1 MGTPLGPVKINI
13 GDKIK
18 DQFIVKKKIG
28 EGACGMVF
36 LVHVVD
42 NTGKPKAR
50 AAMKIEPLM
59 KCKDDEIL
67 KMEIFVLKKIQNSRH
82 VCRCL
87 ASGKT
92 DSYTFVVMS
101 LLGKELSDIRRRLP
115 NRKIS
120 LPSTLRIAIQVVKAL
135 EDLHE
140 AGFVHRDVKPS
151 NLAMGLANKQVVYVF
166 DFGLARQILIPDAEG
181 RLKLREPRN
190 KVMFR
195 GTVRYCSLN
204 VHQYKEQG
212 RHDDLY
218 GALFSMI
225 ECLTGTLPWKGMV
238 RKEAGKIKEGT
249 TDDALCK
256 GCPPSFLEM
265 AKSLRKLTYQDVP
278 PYKTYMEK
286 LKQDLPPKLKM
297 TDPYE
302 WNKAGEKL
310 LLSEAEVVKSDK
322 AEADKGDNN
331 TVNEVDES
339 VVTEERNTYSV
350 DQDDFAKEDT
360 LEGL

>member
-18 DQFIVKKKIG
+18 DQFVIKKKIG
-28 EGACGMVF
+28 EGACGQVY
-36 LVHVVD
+36 LVHLS
-42 NTGKPKAR
+42 GR
-50 AAMKIEPLM
+50 AAMKVEPLM
-59 KCKDDEIL
+59 KCKEDEIL

-92 DSYTFVVMS
+92 DSYTYVVMS
-101 LLGKELSDIRRRLP
+101 LLGKELSEIRRRLP

-120 LPSTLRIAIQVVKAL
+120 LPSTLRISIQVVRAL
-135 EDLHE
+135 QDLHE

-151 NLAMGLANKQVVYVF
+151 NLAMGLYNTQVVYVF
-166 DFGLARQILIPDAEG
+166 DFGLARQILIPDNTG
-181 RLKLREPRN
+181 KLKLREPRN

-225 ECLTGTLPWKGMV
+225 ECLTATLPWKGMV
-238 RKEAGKIKEGT
+238 RKEAAKVKENT
-249 TDDALCK
+249 TDAVLCK

-265 AKSLRKLTYQDVP
+265 AKTLRKLTYHDVP
-278 PYKTYMEK
+278 PYKNYMEK
-286 LKQDLPPKLKM
+286 LKQDLPHKLKM

-302 WNKAGEKL
+302 WNKPGEKA
-310 LLSEAEVVKSDK
+310 SEGDAAAVKSDR
-322 AEADKGDNN
+322 AEDGNKDNN

-339 VVTEERNTYSV
+339 VVTEERNTSTNTEE
-350 DQDDFAKEDT
+350 DFAKEDT